1 MSRACFSRTQL
12 YRWEKGE
19 QLDRK
24 ERALEL
30 VAEMT
35 VENVAGVVGMFP
47 HFGGRKGQAYMLYH
61 ELGYVGM
68 KTYERIKRQVKRLL
82 VQELTRRNLLLP
94 APDFYEHVRPEKPG
108 EIWGE
113 DFTDA
118 TVEGRTFKVAV
129 VVDTHDEYYLGKA
142 VDCRATATLVAKPI
156 DQALEKTGGKGPEKF
171 LLSDNGSQ
179 YISAAHG
186 RLLSSAEV
194 VQRRIPA
201 CVPQYN
207 GCVEGGMRQ
216 LKSIFYNVWERRL
229 REKADEGK
237 SLLERVEAGVE
248 ETVTLMNEAIP
259 RPCLGGVAPADVHS
273 GKKDA
278 RRQQIGAYREREASR
293 RDVPPWQR
301 KYWDVL
307 KSGLK
312 AEQMSDG
319 ELHTKLDF
327 FCRQPLRRIARRNR
341 ERVED
346 TSVFLAPTPL
356 SEGEPPSQSRRIQ

>member
-24 ERALEL
+24 ERALAVVPE
-30 VAEMT
+30 T
-35 VENVAGVVGMFP
+35 TGENVARVVGTFP

-68 KTYERIKRQVKRLL
+68 KTYDRIKRQVKRLL
-82 VQELTRRNLLLP
+82 IQELAQRNLLLP
-94 APDFYEHVRPEKPG
+94 APEFYEHVRPEKPG

-129 VVDTHDEYYLGKA
+129 VLDTYDEYYLGKA
-142 VDCRATATLVAKPI
+142 VDSRATAALVAKPI
-156 DQALEKTGGKGPEKF
+156 DQALQKTGGRGPEKY

-179 YISAAHG
+179 YISATHG
-186 RLLSSAEV
+186 RLLTSAEI

-216 LKSIFYNVWERRL
+216 LKSVFYNVWERRL
-229 REKADEGK
+229 REKADEEK
-237 SLLERVEAGVE
+237 ILLARVEAAVE

-259 RPCLGGVAPADVHS
+259 RPCLGGVTPADVHN
-273 GKKDA
+273 GKKDV
-278 RRQQIGAYREREASR
+278 RRQQIGAYQEREASR
-293 RDVPPWQR
+293 QDVPPWKR
-301 KYWDVL
+301 TYWGVL
-307 KSGLK
+307 KSGLR

-327 FCRQPLRRIARRNR
+327 FCRQPLRRIARRNQ
-341 ERVED
+341 ERVAD
-346 TSVFLAPTPL
+346 TSVFLPPTPL
-356 SEGEPPSQSRRIQ
+356 RARVPPSQSRRIQ